1 MVPGGLWHIR
11 PKECQSARRR
21 AGIGPPWLCRDVGI
35 VGPLSGVPF
44 FAVSFCCGSW
54 LCENA
59 DVLRRRRITFSSARC
74 SFLLARGSPLGTH
87 RCSDA
92 QISKTLRFLHFWRA
106 AHDLPFVLLCVE
118 PRVIWRRVGIGF

>member
-44 FAVSFCCGSW
+44 FAVSFCCGSHPDQ
-54 LCENA
+54 LTA
-59 DVLRRRRITFSSARC
+59 SVPVLDRYCFTLNFGHATGASLHSHNVPIPALSIRSKVCARSSLLITSSRQGKKG
-74 SFLLARGSPLGTH
+74 RWH
-87 RCSDA
+87 
-92 QISKTLRFLHFWRA
+92 H
-106 AHDLPFVLLCVE
+106 
-118 PRVIWRRVGIGF
+118 